1 MFQERNRR
9 SIRLSN
15 YDYSS
20 PGAYFVTICT
30 QDHQCLFGNI
40 TNNGDMELNAAG
52 AMVKQWY
59 KELEHKFVSST
70 LDYFICMPN
79 HVHFTVFLG
88 QTRRSA
94 PTNLN
99 SIVQWFKTMTTND
112 YIRGVKENGW
122 PTFNKRLWQRN
133 YWERVIRSETE
144 LQKFRGYIKTN
155 PTRWHLDKLNPENF

>member
-40 TNNGDMELNAAG
+40 IDSSIVCNDAG
-52 AMVKQWY
+52 FMVNQWY
-59 KELEHKFVSST
+59 EELGSKFASVSC
-70 LDYFICMPN
+70 DYFICMPN
-79 HVHFTVFLG
+79 HVHFTIFLG

-99 SIVQWFKTMTTND
+99 TIVQWFKTMTTND

-122 PTFNKRLWQRN
+122 QRFNKRLWQRN
-133 YWERVIRSETE
+133 YWERVIRSEAE
-144 LQKFRGYIKTN
+144 LYKFRDYIKTN
-155 PTRWHLDKLNPENF
+155 PIRWSLDKLNPELL